1 MYNVDVGRG
10 TCDCTFF
17 RTNELPCLHAIYLVD
32 SFQGRS
38 TNAKKTCLSPEGV
51 AKYFH
56 AESYIKA
63 YTGITLF
70 LPKFDQKLRIAG
82 VTDAPNRVLPPPQP
96 TPARGRQKINRATTT
111 KNKRTRAGM

>member
-1 MYNVDVGRG
+1 MAERLV
-10 TCDCTFF
+10 F
-17 RTNELPCLHAIYLVD
+17 RE
-32 SFQGRS
+32 
-38 TNAKKTCLSPEGV
+38 KWV